1 MTRKTSQL
9 SREWNTPS
17 TTWVPTTYPW
27 LQSNCNTKNRILS
40 KEIGSTFVLMSQDAQ
55 LVRFHWRIC
64 GHFVLWT
71 HNWILWLF
79 RGCSTRK
86 EVPSQQ
92 WWHRNGLMLRHLKW
106 GGRKATWKCEHF
118 EEVSCRWLSRFR
130 NEVIRNWGQKGKGQ
144 KRKWENKGDL
154 GEFTGKK
161 KRIRVMI
168 V

>member
-1 MTRKTSQL
+1 MKHPINHLGTHYLPMASIQL
-9 SREWNTPS
+9 
-17 TTWVPTTYPW
+17 
-27 LQSNCNTKNRILS
+27 QHKNRILS
-40 KEIGSTFVLMSQDAQ
+40 KEIGSTFILMSQDAQ

-64 GHFVLWT
+64 GHFVLWM

-92 WWHRNGLMLRHLKW
+92 WWHRKGLMLRHLKW
-106 GGRKATWKCEHF
+106 GGRKATWKCENF

-130 NEVIRNWGQKGKGQ
+130 NEVIRNWGRRRKGQ